1 MSKICQIMSDAQMKK
16 QEEQWQAESD
26 ARMLAQY
33 QELMDDKPRL
43 KRAMA
48 QAKKEAENLKKRF
61 NAMNRASQQTPSKG
75 K

>member
-1 MSKICQIMSDAQMKK
+1 MGAKVTK

-33 QELMDDKPRL
+33 QELLEDKPRL
-43 KRAMA
+43 KRAIA
-48 QAKKEAENLKKRF
+48 QAKKEEESLNKRVK
-61 NAMNRASQQTPSKG
+61 AMSRAANMSVGKG

>member
-1 MSKICQIMSDAQMKK
+1 MMSDVQMKK

-33 QELMDDKPRL
+33 QELLDDKPRL
-43 KRAMA
+43 KRALK
-48 QAKKEAENLKKRF
+48 QAKKEEENLNKRAK
-61 NAMNRASQQTPSKG
+61 AMARAANISPENG

>member
-1 MSKICQIMSDAQMKK
+1 MKK

-61 NAMNRASQQTPSKG
+61 NAMNRASQQISSNG

>member
-1 MSKICQIMSDAQMKK
+1 MSDAQIKK

-33 QELMDDKPRL
+33 QELLDDKPRL
-43 KRAMA
+43 RRALE
-48 QAKKEAENLKKRF
+48 QAKKEEERLSKRAA
-61 NAMNRASQQTPSKG
+61 AMARATKMMSEKDRR

>member
-1 MSKICQIMSDAQMKK
+1 MMSEAQMKK

-33 QELMDDKPRL
+33 QELLDDKPRL
-43 KRAMA
+43 KRALK
-48 QAKKEAENLKKRF
+48 QAKKEEENLNKRAK
-61 NAMNRASQQTPSKG
+61 AMARAANISPEKG